1 MIVLSVDDIVKKISE
16 KTGLD
21 EVELLEKVKAKRIEL
36 KDLITLEGA
45 AHIIAGELGINLL
58 EGVVE
63 IPKLKIENVIPGM
76 SSVDVVGRLSRL
88 FEVRTFEKSDSVKGK
103 VVSGIIS
110 DKTASLRIVF
120 WDDKAELVEQNKLK
134 EGDIIKIHDG
144 YSRET
149 LNGEPEIHVGNRTQ
163 VIVNPDDIIPEDFP
177 ATGDMTKK
185 ISELSD
191 GMQGVDVSLK
201 VLRVYDPR
209 SFDREDSSTGKVV
222 NLLVADETKRAR
234 LVLWDDD
241 VGLVEKGEIK
251 EGDIL
256 KIKRGYVRQRLE
268 ELEIHVG
275 KYGKV
280 ILNPSDVTLEDIDTS
295 DVSTVKRTDVSDLKE
310 GMRAEVIGALVRV
323 YDNPTI
329 YEKDGEKRFVVNG
342 VIDDGTGR
350 VHTVFF
356 NKMGE
361 LLLETTINA
370 LIEGDPRLIVEERS
384 AQILGKDI
392 TAAGNVRKNDQSQ
405 RLELIVFDLDL
416 NPDPIKEI
424 ERLLKEAETLAEH

>member
-1 MIVLSVDDIVKKISE
+1 MIVLSVDEIVKRISE

-21 EVELLEKVKAKRIEL
+21 EAELLEKVTAKRAEL
-36 KDLITLEGA
+36 KDLITIEGA

-88 FEVRTFEKSDSVKGK
+88 FEVRTFEKNDKVKGR

-120 WDDKAELVEQNKLK
+120 WDDRAELVEKGELK
-134 EGDIIKIHDG
+134 EGDIIKIRDG

-149 LNGEPEIHVGNRTQ
+149 LNGEPEIHVGSRARI
-163 VIVNPDDIIPEDFP
+163 VVNPDDISADDFP

-185 ISELSD
+185 ISELAD
-191 GMQGVDVSLK
+191 GMQGVDVSAK

-209 SFDREDSSTGKVV
+209 SFEREDSSTGKVV

-256 KIKRGYVRQRLE
+256 KIKRGYVRQRME

-280 ILNPSDVTLEDIDTS
+280 ILNPSGVTLDEVDTS
-295 DVSTVKRTDVSDLKE
+295 DISTVKRTDITDLKD
-310 GMRAEVIGALVRV
+310 GVRVEVMGALVRI

-350 VHTVFF
+350 VHAVFF

-361 LLLETTINA
+361 LLLEATINA

-384 AQILGKDI
+384 TQILGKEI
-392 TAAGNVRKNDQSQ
+392 TAAGNVRKNEQSQ
-405 RLELIVFDLDL
+405 RLELIVSDLNL
-416 NPDPIKEI
+416 NPDPVREI
-424 ERLLKEAETLAEH
+424 ERLLKEAESIH